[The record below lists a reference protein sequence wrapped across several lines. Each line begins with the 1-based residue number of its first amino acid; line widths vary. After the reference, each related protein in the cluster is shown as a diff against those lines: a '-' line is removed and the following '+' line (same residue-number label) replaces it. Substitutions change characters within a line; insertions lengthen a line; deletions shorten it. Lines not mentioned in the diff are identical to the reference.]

1 MAENLSYFQYF
12 HLINFQLARRM
23 LWWPKMRPWP
33 CAPGGWNSASVGPWK
48 SRSAT
53 MWRYVLRC
61 GVIAFSDCY
70 IASPGQETSW
80 TFSACWCPLRLK
92 RQPWSMLNASWRTS
106 SRRPKPPFMPLRV
119 TWLTMISLMLG
130 GSWHHGCGDTPN
142 AQHCCLRVGHETIYL
157 SGSVRLLRYW
167 EPVFRPV
174 CYYHSLSAQ
183 FTKPERPPRSIW
195 QLRYCRCYY
204 KEIRNRAKANLWASP
219 GKLDE
224 LRHDIQQKTQALSVD
239 ELCLRTTS
247 RSLETVADRNAYMAA
262 RTGTPSRNL
271 PPSSHARRRTQ
282 GAQSARHEVS
292 AHESARNEVLRQQE
306 ALRLNQS
313 VA

>member
-1 MAENLSYFQYF
+1 MLS
-12 HLINFQLARRM
+12 
-23 LWWPKMRPWP
+23 
-33 CAPGGWNSASVGPWK
+33 
-48 SRSAT
+48 
-53 MWRYVLRC
+53 
-61 GVIAFSDCY
+61 
-70 IASPGQETSW
+70 
-80 TFSACWCPLRLK
+80 
-92 RQPWSMLNASWRTS
+92 
-106 SRRPKPPFMPLRV
+106 
-119 TWLTMISLMLG
+119 SL
-130 GSWHHGCGDTPN
+130 
-142 AQHCCLRVGHETIYL
+142 
-157 SGSVRLLRYW
+157 LLY
-167 EPVFRPV
+167 
-174 CYYHSLSAQ
+174 
-183 FTKPERPPRSIW
+183 
-195 QLRYCRCYY
+195 
-204 KEIRNRAKANLWASP
+204 RNRAKANLSASP

-313 VA
+313 VP